1 MKYVLILL
9 IPFCLCSCI
18 VKRKLYSPTQIN
30 NPSLQKKNDHS
41 FSLTYSSPSGFDV
54 TGGYA
59 FTNRLAI
66 IAGAYAYRNSDNQIE
81 NLILSNNTINAD
93 ILYKH
98 KGFHGGLGFY
108 FPLSKKSNS
117 TYASFFG
124 GYTAGN
130 FRMTEHQVET
140 DRYSATT
147 TRDPFYTSDIGQYF
161 LQGGINV
168 YAEEFEILFL
178 TRYNYVAY
186 NNVNTDYPTGQQ
198 ISSNMPTYGYSKNS
212 QFLDF
217 GVDGKLYFTKDRRF
231 GLQFF
236 GSCTAR
242 LNPKE
247 FNFYYYQFRLG
258 AGIVVKNPFQKK

>member
-1 MKYVLILL
+1 
-9 IPFCLCSCI
+9 
-18 VKRKLYSPTQIN
+18 
-30 NPSLQKKNDHS
+30 LQKKNDHS
-41 FSLTYSSPSGFDV
+41 FSLTYSSPLGMDF

-66 IAGAYAYRNSDNQIE
+66 IAGGYVYRNSDNQTEDVIF
-81 NLILSNNTINAD
+81 SD
-93 ILYKH
+93 ITLTAALLYKH

-108 FPLSKKSNS
+108 FPLSKKNNS
-117 TYASFFG
+117 TFASFFG

-130 FRMTEHQVET
+130 FRMNEHQVEM
-140 DRYSATT
+140 DHNSGTT
-147 TRDPFYTSDIGQYF
+147 TARDLFYTSNIGRYF
-161 LQGGINV
+161 VQGGINM
-168 YAEEFEILFL
+168 YLQDFEMSFL

-186 NNVNTDYPTGQQ
+186 SNVNTDYPTSQQ
-198 ISSNMPTYGYSKNS
+198 VSSNMPTVGYSKNS

-217 GVDGKLYFTKDRRF
+217 GFNGKCFFTKDRRF
-231 GLQFF
+231 GIEFF
-236 GSCTAR
+236 GSGTAR